1 MPFRSAVQCQ
11 RTHPTVLLDTPSRT
25 ARSHSPFRD
34 CWQTWADLS
43 GYQARTHPLGPRLS
57 ELAASPSPEAA
68 FAALPLFSGVSPEAG
83 AAFAGQGRLHRFRAG
98 TVMFVQGDPP
108 EAVYCILSGRV
119 EVTTT
124 AADGRVRLLAMVAA
138 GDLLGELAVLGDMP
152 RSGSAICVADTTA
165 WAVDGQRFRRF
176 VYQHPPVAWRCSSPS
191 PGWSS
196 PRTAWLMTCSFSISG
211 VGWPNG
217 CSAWPP
223 SSRMPRRPTAP

>member
-1 MPFRSAVQCQ
+1 M
-11 RTHPTVLLDTPSRT
+11 
-25 ARSHSPFRD
+25 
-34 CWQTWADLS
+34 
-43 GYQARTHPLGPRLS
+43 S

-176 VYQHPPVAWRCSSPS
+176 VYQHPPVALALLSSLS
-191 PGWSS
+191 RLVVAQNGLVDDMLFLDLQG
-196 PRTAWLMTCSFSISG
+196 RVA
-211 VGWPNG
+211 NG